1 MRHLLGPSLV
11 VVAVLSSLS
20 VGCDT
25 SSVDPETRSSALSSG
40 PTYLVSFSGGA
51 IPSDAATLVGNA
63 GGTITASYPNVGVV
77 LAQSPSAT
85 FAAVLRA
92 TGGIAAVGAV
102 ASTHSKI
109 ELLSSSAGPSAP
121 MTPPT
126 KLTGDPLSFR
136 QWDMDQIHAP
146 LAHLVTTGKK
156 SVLVGLVDSGV
167 DITHPELAGVVNAAA
182 SASCLGGIA
191 DPSQSVWA
199 NDIIGH
205 GTHTSGIIAAQK
217 NGIGTVGVAPGVTL
231 AMVKVAVDDVNDP
244 NFGLVFPD
252 AMVCGIEWGVAHGYD
267 LLNASLTVDP
277 FTGPVDDIFCDN
289 DPDRAAVITI
299 IRGAINAA
307 AKKKMTVVAAAG
319 NFNADLANLPG
330 SGPGVKCDVLPV
342 SMPKVIGVSA
352 VGYTQLLSFYSNYGK
367 GAIDVAGPGG
377 DGNVPDPLVTD
388 TTASGQ
394 VLSSVPAGSIYYGLA
409 AYWNGQVQDCSSG
422 TCVTYA
428 YLQGTS
434 QAAPHVT
441 GVAALLIS
449 KFGKMQPD
457 ALAARLRNT
466 ATPLP
471 CPVGPYDPAASGNPE
486 FCKGPP
492 NNNNFYGA
500 GEVDALGAVLR

>member
-1 MRHLLGPSLV
+1 MRHLFGPSLV

-20 VGCDT
+20 VGCDS
-25 SSVDPETRSSALSSG
+25 SSVDPETRSAALSSG
-40 PTYLVSFSGGA
+40 PTYLVSFTGGS
-51 IPSDAATLVGNA
+51 IPSDADTLVANA
-63 GGTITASYPNVGVV
+63 GGTITARYPNVGVV
-77 LAQSPSAT
+77 LAQSPSTAFAT
-85 FAAVLRA
+85 VLRG

-109 ELLSSSAGPSAP
+109 ELLGATSGPSAP
-121 MTPPT
+121 MTPPST
-126 KLTGDPLSFR
+126 AGDPLSFR

-146 LAHLVTTGKK
+146 LAHAFMTGKK

-167 DITHPELAGVVNAAA
+167 DITHPELAGVVNADA

-252 AMVCGIEWGVAHGYD
+252 AMVCGIEWGIAHGYD

-277 FTGPVDDIFCDN
+277 FTGPVDDIFCDS
-289 DPDRAAVITI
+289 DPDRAAVIQI
-299 IRGAINAA
+299 IRTAINAA
-307 AKKKMTVVAAAG
+307 AKKNLSLVAAAG
-319 NFNADLANLPG
+319 NFSADLANLPG

-342 SMPKVIGVSA
+342 SAPKVIGVSA
-352 VGYTQLLSFYSNYGK
+352 VGYTQLLSHYSNYGK

-377 DGNVPDPLVTD
+377 DDTIPDPLVTD

-394 VLSSVPAGSIYYGLA
+394 VLSSVPPNSIYYSIA
-409 AYWNGQVQDCSSG
+409 SYWNGQIQDCSSG

-428 YLQGTS
+428 YIQGTS
-434 QAAPHVT
+434 QATPHVT

-457 ALAARLRNT
+457 ALAAHLRNT
-466 ATPLP
+466 AMPLP
-471 CPVGPYDPAASGNPE
+471 CPVGPYDPTNSGTPE

-500 GEVDALGAVLR
+500 GEVDALAAVLR

>member
-1 MRHLLGPSLV
+1 MRHLFRPSLLV
-11 VVAVLSSLS
+11 IAVLSSLS
-20 VGCDT
+20 VGCDS
-25 SSVDPETRSSALSSG
+25 SSVVPHTRSVAAESNG
-40 PTYLVSFSGGA
+40 PTYLVSFTGGA
-51 IPSDAATLVGNA
+51 IPSNADDLVGSA
-63 GGTITASYPNVGVV
+63 GGTITARYPNVGVV
-77 LAQSPSAT
+77 LAQSPRAD
-85 FAAVLRA
+85 FAPVLRG

-102 ASTHSKI
+102 ASTHSQI
-109 ELLSSSAGPSAP
+109 QLLASTAGPSAP

-126 KLTGDPLSFR
+126 SSGDPLSFR

-146 LAHLVTTGKK
+146 QARAINPGKK

-191 DPSQSVWA
+191 DPSPSVWA

-231 AMVKVAVDDVNDP
+231 AMVKVAVDDVYDP

-252 AMVCGIEWGVAHGYD
+252 AVVCGIEWGIAHGYD
-267 LLNASLTVDP
+267 LLSASLAIDP
-277 FTGPVDDIFCDN
+277 LTGPVDDIFCDS
-289 DPDRAAVITI
+289 DPDRAAVIQI
-299 IRGAINAA
+299 IRNAISAA
-307 AKKKMTVVAAAG
+307 AKKKMSVIAAAG
-319 NFNADLANLPG
+319 NFSSDLANLPG

-342 SMPKVIGVSA
+342 SAPKVIGVSA
-352 VGYTQLLSFYSNYGK
+352 LGYTQLLSHYSNYGA
-367 GAIDVAGPGG
+367 GVIDVAGPGG
-377 DGNVPDPLVTD
+377 DDTIPDPLVTD

-394 VLSSVPAGSIYYGLA
+394 VLSSVPPNSIYYSIA

-428 YLQGTS
+428 YIQGTS
-434 QAAPHVT
+434 QATPHVT

-457 ALAARLRNT
+457 ALAAHLRNT

-471 CPVGPYDPAASGNPE
+471 CPVGPYDPTESGTPE

-500 GEVDALGAVLR
+500 GEVDALAALR